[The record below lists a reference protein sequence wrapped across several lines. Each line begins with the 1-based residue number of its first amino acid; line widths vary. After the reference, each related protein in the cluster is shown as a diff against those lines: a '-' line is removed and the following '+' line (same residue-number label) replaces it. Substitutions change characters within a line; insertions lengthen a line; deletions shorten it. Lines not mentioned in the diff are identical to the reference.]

1 MGTLKDVLSLPEVV
15 WDWERTF
22 DALAQTIQAVQ
33 VLHDYDPQIVHRD
46 LKTLNLLVDKNWHI
60 KVCGNSFIHLILLK
74 AYFFL

>member
-1 MGTLKDVLSLPEVV
+1 MEYCSMGTLKDVLSLPEVV

-60 KVCGNSFIHLILLK
+60 KVCGNSFI
-74 AYFFL
+74 